1 MSARGSE
8 RSKYLEIIL
17 EFLIFLFYLWFENRR
32 FENQRFKYKGRFKYK
47 FCVTKTWTLK
57 QDLWRYMLVTKN
69 KGLSFR
75 NADFV
80 RSIQLPFEIQDIESC
95 APTWSFFAFVELFT
109 TRTVKKDQHEKQR
122 IGAARIFFLRNTE
135 MSQKSF

>member
-1 MSARGSE
+1 
-8 RSKYLEIIL
+8 
-17 EFLIFLFYLWFENRR
+17 
-32 FENQRFKYKGRFKYK
+32 
-47 FCVTKTWTLK
+47 
-57 QDLWRYMLVTKN
+57 MLVTKN

-80 RSIQLPFEIQDIESC
+80 RSIQLPFEIQDIENC

-122 IGAARIFFLRNTE
+122 IGAARIFLYEIQRCRRNLFKALFESKIFL
-135 MSQKSF
+135 SLSLSFRIYYKEYVHRIYIFHTLKFLYSVEIFYEILFYSVK